1 LDDFVKTVSGRWQ
14 EFTRESDD
22 DKRDDKRDNNGEKLS
37 LFVSSTYLDAIE
49 PTHPQ
54 TILINFP
61 PLEKVQGKRR
71 DRNGDW

>member
-1 LDDFVKTVSGRWQ
+1 MISSKPCLAGGKN
-14 EFTRESDD
+14 SD
-22 DKRDDKRDNNGEKLS
+22 EKATMTNVTITAKSFRCL
-37 LFVSSTYLDAIE
+37 VSSTYLDAIE

-54 TILINFP
+54 TILINFR

>member
-14 EFTRESDD
+14 EFRRESD
-22 DKRDDKRDNNGEKLS
+22 DDKRDNNGEKLS
-37 LFVSSTYLDAIE
+37 LFGFFYLDEIE

-61 PLEKVQGKRR
+61 PFEKVQGKRR
-71 DRNGDW
+71 DRNADW